1 MKVRAF
7 LAAAVVLSMVTSA
20 QAVSLVVMAVNSSLP
35 VAIDPGLAGYEGF
48 TIGVQVTAADL
59 TAPGV
64 GANPVLLVQNVTFQ
78 GDQVASPYQSPGL
91 ATDPDDVQ
99 TVQST
104 YINADS
110 KNKANQVAP
119 SKKSGPDVHQGVA
132 NSNATQQA
140 LEGSSWWYSG
150 GANGLLTGINN
161 SNAQTGTITSLP
173 AADGSGVYQ
182 IGGAH
187 QGTLAVGGL
196 GYLWTQQATGIVSAN
211 STIGADMSAT
221 LLYGPTGAP
230 GYLTA
235 APLANQFV
243 GGVLTVPL
251 AYIVANGNLNLGNV
265 SDGMG
270 GYLSPVGKSGTFLEV
285 GQAIYNLL
293 GGDQGV
299 DPKAYLNFATGT
311 IVSGVV
317 PEPGTFVLAGMGALA
332 LAMAWRRRK

>member
-1 MKVRAF
+1 VKVRAF

-35 VAIDPGLAGYEGF
+35 VAIDGGLAGYKGF

-78 GDQVASPYQSPGL
+78 GDQVASPYQSPNI
-91 ATDPDDVQ
+91 ADPDDVQ
-99 TVQST
+99 TIQSSF
-104 YINADS
+104 INLDS

-132 NSNATQQA
+132 TSNGTQQA

-150 GANGLLTGINN
+150 GASGLLSGINN
-161 SNAQTGTITSLP
+161 SAAGTGTITSLP

-182 IGGAH
+182 IGGAN
-187 QGTLAVGGL
+187 QGTQAVGGL
-196 GYLWTQQATGIVSAN
+196 GYLWTQQATGIVSAGGV
-211 STIGADMSAT
+211 TGADMSAT

-270 GYLSPVGKSGTFLEV
+270 GYLSPTGPSGTFLEV

-293 GGDQGV
+293 GGSQGV